1 MAMKWTVKVRPEVWT
16 DPRMKILEK
25 CMSKY
30 EAIGRLVEF
39 WGLAQ
44 AYWVSGSPVPA
55 KLFACLDSNVLISAG
70 FAEEVDGGIRAM
82 GDHEH
87 FDWLKK
93 QQERGRKS
101 AEARRQKY
109 GTAAPVNPNQSRTE
123 VEPKSNQSRTEL
135 NQELSTKNLELRT
148 KNRIAFINKRPANAV
163 AGAFLSNSP
172 EKIFFNP
179 DSEIPETDDESF
191 RKFLAENT
199 PEPTVY
205 FKPEN
210 IDANAPEMVEGH
222 RECGDGQTPAE
233 VAENSVKSDIT
244 EQYAK
249 RSKPIKSGHK
259 VVTESDSAIEARKAT
274 RDAYVEAFKSRYHA
288 DPLISKTENS
298 LIKKLVETVGQ
309 EDAPH
314 LVRFYLECQDDW
326 LVNNAHPLGALV
338 KSVNAY
344 IVRRK
349 KGQVTSRSSSYRQR
363 PDARRLPQIESP
375 NRWEYN
381 LITNDDFP
389 DDETTETT
397 TEAANV

>member
-1 MAMKWTVKVRPEVWT
+1 MAMNWTVKVRPEIWV
-16 DPRMKILEK
+16 DPRLDMLARRSHNKREAVGKLIEFWSMAQSHWVVGQLIPIDKFNFLE
-25 CMSKY
+25 SP
-30 EAIGRLVEF
+30 ELVE
-39 WGLAQ
+39 
-44 AYWVSGSPVPA
+44 
-55 KLFACLDSNVLISAG
+55 CG
-70 FAEEVDGGIRAM
+70 FAEIVPGDGVRAK
-82 GDHEH
+82 GDCEA
-87 FDWLKK
+87 FAWLKAQK
-93 QQERGRKS
+93 DRSQKGVD
-101 AEARRQKY
+101 ARRQKANSKSTPSQPD
-109 GTAAPVNPNQSRTE
+109 GQPQVNRT
-123 VEPKSNQSRTEL
+123 VT
-135 NQELSTKNLELRT
+135 QELEQELELELRT

-249 RSKPIKSGHK
+249 RSKPRKSGHK

-349 KGQVTSRSSSYRQR
+349 KGQVTSRSSGYRPR